1 MIGCINIFLK
11 TDCIIIKIKD
21 EAKFSDILK
30 ELKLKLP
37 ELKNFYKD
45 ATTPINVTGKVLK
58 SKEMDEIKDLIEKSI
73 NVKVSFDSPRNLG
86 LHAIKKSF
94 KKEIGISETKFYQ
107 TSLRSGQRIEFEG
120 SIVVLGDVNSG
131 AEIIAEDNIIVLG
144 VLRGMAHAGARGNE
158 KAIIAAHI
166 IDSPQIRI
174 ADKIKERTREEVDMQ
189 AFSIAYIDNQEQI
202 EME

>member
-37 ELKNFYKD
+37 ELKKFYKD
-45 ATTPINVTGKVLK
+45 ETTPINVTGKVLK

-94 KKEIGISETKFYQ
+94 KKEIGISETKFFQ
-107 TSLRSGQRIEFEG
+107 SSLRSGQRIEFEG
-120 SIVVLGDVNSG
+120 SIVVL
-131 AEIIAEDNIIVLG
+131 
-144 VLRGMAHAGARGNE
+144 GMAHAGARGNE